1 MFKYYYFSFKKYIL
15 NNNKILNEIIII
27 KMKNNL

>member
-1 MFKYYYFSFKKYIL
+1 MFKYFSFKKYIL